1 MWTQEARI
9 QHVPRQERYPSD
21 MTDMEWAIIA
31 PLIPPQR
38 PGGRH
43 RETDMREA
51 MNAVRYVL
59 RTGCQWRQLPKDF
72 PPRST
77 VYNYFWEWTR
87 YGVLDRIHHILLVK
101 VREMEGREAS
111 PTAAIIDTQA
121 VKATEKGGLEGSGRI
136 RRGKENQGHQAQCHR
151 RYDWSSLLGIAVIP
165 ADIQDRD
172 CAANLIRKTRCLFP
186 WIAKLFADGGYAGAK
201 LKAALAGQPVELEIV
216 KRTDNEGGFKVVRR
230 RWVVERTLSW
240 LRRNRRLMAH
250 YEAFALIAEGYAKL
264 AMICIML
271 KRLAGPKLSRAT

>member
-1 MWTQEARI
+1 MWTKEARI

-121 VKATEKGGLEGSGRI
+121 VKATEKGGLRGI
-136 RRGKENQGHQAQCHR
+136 RSDTAAKKTKGIKRNVIVDTIGL
-151 RYDWSSLLGIAVIP
+151 LLGIAVIP

-172 CAANLIRKTRCLFP
+172 CAANLIARRVVCFHGLQNSLPMAAMLEQSSKPHSLANRSNWKSSNARTTKAASR
-186 WIAKLFADGGYAGAK
+186 WYVDGGSSS
-201 LKAALAGQPVELEIV
+201 E
-216 KRTDNEGGFKVVRR
+216 
-230 RWVVERTLSW
+230 
-240 LRRNRRLMAH
+240 H
-250 YEAFALIAEGYAKL
+250 YLGCDAIDA
-264 AMICIML
+264 
-271 KRLAGPKLSRAT
+271 

>member
-1 MWTQEARI
+1 MS
-9 QHVPRQERYPSD
+9 PRKERYPSD
-21 MTDMEWAIIA
+21 MTDTEWAIIA

-101 VREMEGREAS
+101 VREMEG
-111 PTAAIIDTQA
+111 
-121 VKATEKGGLEGSGRI
+121 GGEPNRP
-136 RRGKENQGHQAQCHR
+136 E
-151 RYDWSSLLGIAVIP
+151 
-165 ADIQDRD
+165 
-172 CAANLIRKTRCLFP
+172 
-186 WIAKLFADGGYAGAK
+186 FADLMLDQGAY
-201 LKAALAGQPVELEIV
+201 LNGV
-216 KRTDNEGGFKVVRR
+216 KIDF
-230 RWVVERTLSW
+230 
-240 LRRNRRLMAH
+240 
-250 YEAFALIAEGYAKL
+250 
-264 AMICIML
+264 
-271 KRLAGPKLSRAT
+271 SRQAP